1 MKINIFVH
9 EKNLYP
15 MAFSYLT
22 HRLQVEFLWSLMCVK
37 TVFML
42 LNRRVE
48 GS

>member
-1 MKINIFVH
+1 MKKNIFLR
-9 EKNLYP
+9 ENNLYP
-15 MAFSYLT
+15 TVFRYLSY
-22 HRLQVEFLWSLMCVK
+22 RLQVEFLWSLMSVK